1 LGEASVMVYVI
12 VAILLIVVAVAI
24 YGAVMRRRIYQEID
38 RYESWKIDVMNRP
51 IAEQIAKVKEL
62 KMVGET
68 EKKFESWRRDWDE
81 IVTTDLPAVEEKLF
95 DAEDY
100 ADKFR
105 FGKAQEVVIDIQR
118 SLEAVEAKLKRM
130 LDDLN
135 EVIESEEEN
144 RKDIVTVK
152 EKYHGLKKDLI
163 AKRPLYKRTAPFVEA
178 ELSNIESDLARFEEE
193 REAGNVLKA
202 REILGGVKERLDEL
216 ADIMGKIPK
225 FYHDIHDRLP
235 KQLDELENG
244 VAEMAAEGYALS
256 HLKIDERI
264 KDMRKQLTACEDGLE
279 KAAFDE
285 VERVIADLNEQLEWL
300 YNQLEKEVE
309 SRKQLREEVP
319 IVRRD
324 LEIVAEKVKEI
335 ARETELVKES
345 YRIEPGDLR
354 TQQDIDEAFEKLRKE
369 FDEVSA
375 VLSENKQAFSIIY
388 EKIEDMRHHIER
400 LRDNAD
406 EFKEFL
412 TNLRKD
418 ELIAKETLQKLKERL
433 FKARR
438 KVQKSNLPGIPASY
452 ITLVDDAEEVLN
464 EISIKLDVKPL
475 EMHAIQQLL
484 EDAHEKVRLV
494 YEKTDEMVE
503 SAILTEQL
511 IQYGNRY
518 RSRDPELHQAL
529 LQAEDYFRSYN
540 YAEAVEI
547 AAAAIYRIDPS
558 VVKRFKVE
566 VEDVV

>member
-1 LGEASVMVYVI
+1 MGEASVMVYVI

-24 YGAVMRRRIYQEID
+24 YGAVMRRKIYQEID

-264 KDMRKQLTACEDGLE
+264 KDMRNQLIACEDGLE
-279 KAAFDE
+279 KAVFDE
-285 VERVIADLNEQLEWL
+285 VEQVIADLNEQLEWL

-388 EKIEDMRHHIER
+388 EKVEDMRHHIER

-452 ITLVDDAEEVLN
+452 ITLVDDAEEVLS

-475 EMHAIQQLL
+475 EMHVIQQLL
-484 EDAHEKVRLV
+484 DDAHEKVRLV

-566 VEDVV
+566 VEDVG

>member
-1 LGEASVMVYVI
+1 MVYVI

-24 YGAVMRRRIYQEID
+24 YGAVMRRKIYQEID

-256 HLKIDERI
+256 HLKIDERV

-464 EISIKLDVKPL
+464 EISIKLDMKPL

>member
-24 YGAVMRRRIYQEID
+24 YGAVMRRKIYQEID

-216 ADIMGKIPK
+216 AGIMGKIPK
-225 FYHDIHDRLP
+225 FYRDIHDRLP